1 MGWKSTRRGETRFG
15 SDGDLERLVCFPRM
29 RGKRVGVA
37 VAWLAIVPVVSLG
50 QQTEYRM
57 GEGGRWEAGR
67 TAEPGT
73 EEESIAR
80 ARRLLAEDR
89 PGEARALL
97 DAWIEE
103 HRVGRSP
110 WLPTAYRLR
119 GDAKLAM
126 DEEYRALVDY
136 ETVVKEFP
144 ESPEFVTALE
154 REFEIARRY
163 LNGLR
168 KRFLGMRIEDATPI
182 GEDLMLR
189 IAERLPS
196 SQLAEEAVLEL
207 ADWYYRTRDLR
218 AAAETYDVFLE
229 LFPRSERRMHA
240 YQRRILANVARFK
253 GPEYDASGLR
263 EARLRIEEFRQRY
276 PAEAVST
283 GLGDAL
289 AARLDESAA
298 AQMLS
303 TARWYLR
310 RKDRASARLVLERLT
325 RSHPGTVS
333 ADKAL
338 SIMVEEGWVRPAGEG
353 EGR

>member
-1 MGWKSTRRGETRFG
+1 MFVSSGDRRV
-15 SDGDLERLVCFPRM
+15 DERVCFPRM
-29 RGKRVGVA
+29 RGMRIGMA
-37 VAWLAIVPVVSLG
+37 AAWLAVAPAVSPG

-57 GEGGRWEAGR
+57 AEGGRWEAGR
-67 TAEPGT
+67 SAEPGT
-73 EEESIAR
+73 EEETIAR

-103 HRVGRSP
+103 HRVGQSP

-136 ETVVKEFP
+136 ETVIKEFP

-263 EARLRIEEFRQRY
+263 EAGIRIREFRERY
-276 PAEAVST
+276 PAEAVRS

-289 AARLDESAA
+289 AARLEESAA

-310 RKDRASARLVLERLT
+310 RRDRASARLVLERLT
-325 RSHPGTVS
+325 ASHPGTVS

-338 SIMVEEGWVRPAGEG
+338 AIMVEEGWVRPAGEG